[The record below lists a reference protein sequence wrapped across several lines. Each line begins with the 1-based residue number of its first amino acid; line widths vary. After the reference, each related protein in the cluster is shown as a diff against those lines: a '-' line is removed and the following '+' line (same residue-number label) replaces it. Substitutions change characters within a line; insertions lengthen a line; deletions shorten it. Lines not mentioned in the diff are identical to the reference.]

1 MKNLA
6 ILISV
11 LFIQNIQSQETLK
24 DVIDFINNKKLTEFD
39 TIIKPNSDSIFCNN
53 FVEFKE
59 NKNLN
64 KLSANENGFYFYK
77 KLNLIKVKSNKRIY
91 FANVINYLNYK
102 LIVFNDGNFIIF
114 NPNTKNSLF
123 LENKYEM
130 TEVYPNTVKGIVTIY
145 CLDENLDLLSNVSL
159 DNDGKSYTFSFFKIK
174 NKQLYEQI
182 FIEKPNSN
190 NKYNDFNNKKIES
203 IFFILTQKSSTFNFY
218 RTILTIREFNK
229 NSFFWFLNNNYEFQ
243 KICFKEMK
251 E

>member
-1 MKNLA
+1 
-6 ILISV
+6 
-11 LFIQNIQSQETLK
+11 
-24 DVIDFINNKKLTEFD
+24 
-39 TIIKPNSDSIFCNN
+39 
-53 FVEFKE
+53 
-59 NKNLN
+59 
-64 KLSANENGFYFYK
+64 
-77 KLNLIKVKSNKRIY
+77 
-91 FANVINYLNYK
+91 
-102 LIVFNDGNFIIF
+102 
-114 NPNTKNSLF
+114 
-123 LENKYEM
+123 M

-229 NSFFWFLNNNYEFQ
+229 NSFLVDGFSFDSNFFANYFFARNRMESISYAKFGGT
-243 KICFKEMK
+243 IYY
-251 E
+251 